1 MFNSIS
7 MDMVE
12 GPVSKVGFSFS
23 FSISFI
29 KVIQVEKVEDQ
40 MELFL
45 EYARNFGVPQV
56 FLQTKYLELKKLYSI
71 SGVSL

>member
-12 GPVSKVGFSFS
+12 GPVSKVGFSSS

-56 FLQTKYLELKKLYSI
+56 FLQTKYLELKKLSSI